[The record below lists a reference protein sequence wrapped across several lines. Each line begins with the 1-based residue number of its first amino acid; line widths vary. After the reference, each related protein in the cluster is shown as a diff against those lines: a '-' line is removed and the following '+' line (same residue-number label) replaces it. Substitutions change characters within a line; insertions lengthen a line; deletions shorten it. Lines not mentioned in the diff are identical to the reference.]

1 VRGLR
6 IGSQPGGCLGFRA
19 LSRRRSILRGSSRTF
34 IQGPIKMKEGRTHE
48 MTVVVEAQRIT
59 KEFPAVR
66 ALDEVT
72 FCLERAAIYGL
83 VGENGAGKST
93 LLNILFGVFQA
104 TRGELKV
111 AGEKADI
118 RNPAQAREQYGIDG
132 VFQSPT
138 CIPTLSVAE
147 NMFLG
152 EEAAFHKRG
161 LIDFRKLHDRAGELL
176 SAVGLDID
184 VTLPAGRLSPAELKL
199 VEFAKALSHDPEIM
213 ILDEVTAALER
224 DDIRRL
230 FEIMRN
236 LKREGKTVI
245 FVSHRLREVL
255 EVTDSCLV
263 LRDGRLV
270 GSVKTH
276 DVKEDDLIE
285 LMTGQRKGLTFPER
299 DTGKRWEE
307 TQVVLSA
314 RGLDMSKPAVLKD
327 VDIDLRRGEI
337 VALAGL
343 RGQGQSDLLRC
354 IAGLIPDYRGRIYV
368 DGKEVE
374 MKEPASAIR
383 RGVVHISDNKE
394 KEELCLTLSVLR
406 NFALA
411 KLSSIPRGLIRLK
424 KEIQDAEA
432 FRSMFGIETPSLHQQ
447 VLNLSGGNRQKVVL
461 SKWIRMKPRVMLA
474 DQPTAG
480 LDVGAKM
487 DVYRILRELANEGLS
502 ILTVLTEMEEVLNLP
517 DRVLVMREGQIV
529 RQLSSQGL
537 NEDELLRS
545 YFEK

>member
-1 VRGLR
+1 
-6 IGSQPGGCLGFRA
+6 
-19 LSRRRSILRGSSRTF
+19 
-34 IQGPIKMKEGRTHE
+34 
-48 MTVVVEAQRIT
+48 MTVIVEAQRIT

-72 FCLERAAIYGL
+72 FCLEKAAIYGL

-132 VFQSPT
+132 VFQSPI

-161 LIDFRKLHDRAGELL
+161 LIDFRKLRDRAGELL
-176 SAVGLDID
+176 STVGLDLD

-230 FEIMRN
+230 FEMMRN

-299 DTGKRWEE
+299 DTRKKWEE

-314 RGLDMSKPAVLKD
+314 RGLHMSKPAVLN

-368 DGKEVE
+368 DGKEVGDKGTGE
-374 MKEPASAIR
+374 RYQAWGSTHIR
-383 RGVVHISDNKE
+383 
-394 KEELCLTLSVLR
+394 
-406 NFALA
+406 
-411 KLSSIPRGLIRLK
+411 
-424 KEIQDAEA
+424 
-432 FRSMFGIETPSLHQQ
+432 
-447 VLNLSGGNRQKVVL
+447 
-461 SKWIRMKPRVMLA
+461 
-474 DQPTAG
+474 
-480 LDVGAKM
+480 
-487 DVYRILRELANEGLS
+487 
-502 ILTVLTEMEEVLNLP
+502 
-517 DRVLVMREGQIV
+517 
-529 RQLSSQGL
+529 
-537 NEDELLRS
+537 
-545 YFEK
+545 

>member
-1 VRGLR
+1 
-6 IGSQPGGCLGFRA
+6 
-19 LSRRRSILRGSSRTF
+19 
-34 IQGPIKMKEGRTHE
+34 
-48 MTVVVEAQRIT
+48 MTVLLEAQRIT

-72 FCLERAAIYGL
+72 FSIEKAAIYGL

-93 LLNILFGVFQA
+93 LLNILFGVFQP

-118 RNPAQAREQYGIDG
+118 RNPTQAREEYGIDG

-152 EEAAFHKRG
+152 EEGAFYKRG
-161 LIDFRKLHDRAGELL
+161 LIDFRKLHDRAEELL
-176 SAVGLDID
+176 GVVHLDID
-184 VTLPAGRLSPAELKL
+184 VTLRAGRLSPAELKL

-213 ILDEVTAALER
+213 ILDELTAALER

-230 FEIMRN
+230 FDMMRKM
-236 LKREGKTVI
+236 KREGRTVI

-255 EVTDSCLV
+255 EVTDECLV

-276 DVKEDDLIE
+276 DVKEDDVIE

-307 TQVVLSA
+307 TEVVLSA
-314 RGLDMSKPAVLKD
+314 RGLGTSKPVVLKN
-327 VDIDLRRGEI
+327 VDIDLRKGEI

-343 RGQGQSDLLRC
+343 RGQGQSGLLRC
-354 IAGLIPDYRGRIYV
+354 IAGLIPEYRGRICV
-368 DGKEVE
+368 EGKEVE

-383 RGVVHISDNKE
+383 RGVVHISDDKE

-406 NFALA
+406 NLALA
-411 KLSSIPRGLIRLK
+411 KLSNMPRGLVKLKEEIRH
-424 KEIQDAEA
+424 AET
-432 FRSMFGIETPSLHQQ
+432 FRSMLGIETPSLHQQ

-461 SKWIRMKPRVMLA
+461 SKWIRVKPKVILA

-487 DVYRILRELANEGLS
+487 DVYRILRELAKEGLS

-529 RQLSSQGL
+529 RELSSQGL
-537 NEDELLRS
+537 REDELLRS
-545 YFEK
+545 YFHK